1 MNTEQFITLTEA
13 YGADINRWPV
23 AYQKSAAE
31 VIAQNLPEIKHAL
44 EQAAIMDAMFDSSAP
59 FANPSLNA
67 DRTLFDRIVA
77 SAPRQK
83 TSIWHAWATWPWIR
97 WYGLAGAGLAGA
109 VVGAFFVSI
118 WMSGMLPESTETSG
132 TLTGLVA
139 EYVYDGQDL
148 T

>member
-13 YGADINRWPV
+13 YGADINHWPT
-23 AYQKSAAE
+23 AYQKPAAE
-31 VIAQNLPEIKHAL
+31 VIALNLPEIKHAL
-44 EQAAIMDAMFDSSAP
+44 EQAAILDAIFDSSAP

-67 DRTLFDRIVA
+67 DRALFDRIVA
-77 SAPRQK
+77 TAPRQK
-83 TSIWHAWATWPWIR
+83 ISIWHAWITWSWVR

-109 VVGAFFVSI
+109 VAGAFFVSI

-132 TLTGLVA
+132 ALSGVIA